1 MTLHAARSPSAA
13 GMAFLRL
20 SRGFWKAPSPR
31 LAWGWTLAVAVAVLG
46 HISAQIAMNFW
57 NRAFFDALERKDG
70 AAVTSA
76 FLLLPLLI
84 LAIATVIPA
93 MVYTRM
99 MLQMHWRRWVTTRL
113 AGWWLADQRYYRLGF
128 TAPEQGAP
136 EYRIADDVRLSVDPL
151 VDFVIGLVAAS
162 ITAATF
168 AAILWKVAGS
178 AVVTLGGTSF
188 EVPAYM
194 AIAAVAYALLVSAFA
209 YLAGQPLIAKTS
221 HKNEMEAQF
230 RAEMTR
236 MRENAE
242 SIALIRGD
250 KDELSALL
258 RSYGSVVAAWRVVIR
273 QHGIIAIVVNANSAF
288 FPILPLILVTPK
300 YLSGELTLGAVMQV
314 VAAFSAVQIALIWFV
329 DNAVRLA
336 DWFASATRV
345 MELADA
351 LEDIDRGTL
360 MEEETHIRFGTSEDG
375 AIHLDHLSVADNAG
389 RDVIAESSIT
399 IARGEKVLLAGESGS
414 GKSILV
420 RALAGLWP
428 WGSGTIRWPEGATI
442 SFVPQRPY
450 LPLGTLREAL
460 LYPQQ
465 GEVSDEAITA
475 AMRRCGLGYLVKKLD
490 DRETRWD
497 QTLSGGE
504 RQRVAFA
511 RLLIQRPD
519 IIIMDE
525 ATSALDEDSQFSM
538 LSLLHEELQDAT
550 VISVAHRSGVAEFHT
565 RQIKLEKRTAGARV
579 TQSSLPKSLWH
590 LFGRTS

>member
-1 MTLHAARSPSAA
+1 MTNSPARSPSAA

-20 SRGFWKAPSPR
+20 ARGFWKSPR
-31 LAWGWTLAVAVAVLG
+31 PGLAWGWTLAVSIAVLG
-46 HISAQIAMNFW
+46 HISAQIGMNFW
-57 NRAFFDALERKDG
+57 NRAFFDALERKD
-70 AAVTSA
+70 AAAISSA

-99 MLQMHWRRWVTTRL
+99 ILQMRWREWVTTRI

-136 EYRIADDVRLSVDPL
+136 EYRIADDVRLSIDPL
-151 VDFVIGLVAAS
+151 VDFAIGLVAAS

-178 AVVTLGGTSF
+178 AVITLGGRSF
-188 EVPAYM
+188 EIPAYM
-194 AIAAVAYALLVSAFA
+194 AVAAVAYALLVSAFA

-221 HKNEMEAQF
+221 RKNEMEAQF

-258 RSYGSVVAAWRVVIR
+258 RSYSSVVAAWKVVIR
-273 QHGIIAIVVNANSAF
+273 QHGIIAIVVNANAAF
-288 FPILPLILVTPK
+288 FPILPLLLVTPK
-300 YLSGELTLGAVMQV
+300 YLSGSLTLGAVMQV
-314 VAAFSAVQIALIWFV
+314 VAAFSAVQTALIWFV

-360 MEEETHIRFGTSEDG
+360 MEEETHIRFGTSTDG

-389 RDVIAESSIT
+389 RDVIEQSSIT

-428 WGSGTIRWPEGATI
+428 WGSGTIRWPAGATI
-442 SFVPQRPY
+442 AFVPQRPY

-465 GEVSDEAITA
+465 GEVPEEAITA
-475 AMRRCGLGYLVKKLD
+475 AMRRCGLGYLIRKLD
-490 DRETRWD
+490 DGQTRWD

-511 RLLIQRPD
+511 RLLIQRPE

-590 LFGRTS
+590 LFGRAS